1 MLIITGDTNFD
12 LLKPEDNLVKRYS
25 GILNV
30 FGLQQVIKQ
39 PIRVT
44 KYLRTLIDH
53 LITNQPTRVTAS
65 GIIPCS
71 IVSDHDGLYACI
83 NVRVPRFEPPYKFI
97 RDTKSLDEQLDL
109 LTIFP
114 SYHCL

>member
-1 MLIITGDTNFD
+1 MLIITGETNFD
-12 LLKPEDNLVKRYS
+12 LLKLEDNLAKRYS

-39 PIRVT
+39 PTRVT
-44 KYLRTLIDH
+44 RHSRTLIDH

-71 IVSDHDGLYACI
+71 IVSNHDSLYACI
-83 NVRVPRFEPPYKFI
+83 NVCDPILSHVINSYRIPRVWMSCY
-97 RDTKSLDEQLDL
+97 L
-109 LTIFP
+109 LMISP